1 MSALHSKTLLIKTSE
16 RCLFRSRSAAFSI
29 LMTFHFSIRPLGI
42 AHLILPTQPE
52 DILPFFEGVLA
63 RHWTPQWR
71 NYDIFL
77 FHGIPLGIRNK
88 YNIYRDIQI
97 YCILNI
103 CGEMFKISWN
113 KMWNRRMILYKTGK
127 IKVSIKHK
135 KKPVNYSLFLC
146 STYNVTLLCFI
157 GV

>member
-29 LMTFHFSIRPLGI
+29 LMTFHLSIRPLGI

-52 DILPFFEGVLA
+52 DILP
-63 RHWTPQWR
+63 P
-71 NYDIFL
+71 
-77 FHGIPLGIRNK
+77 GIRNK

-103 CGEMFKISWN
+103 CGEN
-113 KMWNRRMILYKTGK
+113 VQNILK
-127 IKVSIKHK
+127 
-135 KKPVNYSLFLC
+135 
-146 STYNVTLLCFI
+146 
-157 GV
+157 